1 MVTWSLETLLLALYV
16 IGIICAIW
24 ITINSIRYSAKWGAF
39 MFLTFAVFMVLRWY
53 AGPLVAGIVVLVAQ
67 AYYVSRPYNWKRA
80 GRIYVY
86 VVLCWA
92 GSTYLVARDNGWL
105 PERWMRSGGTVEQ
118 AGAPAPPIERETF
131 LPVDGG
137 RIWYRRSGAAVG
149 TPVVLLHG
157 GPGVGSFYLKSLEA
171 LGEDRPVVRYDQ
183 LGAGRSD
190 KTSDTTRFTIAHFVD
205 ELDSLRAAL
214 GFDQM
219 HLVGHSWGS
228 ILGFEYY
235 RAHPERVASLTLAS
249 AALSAPTWAKYTRK
263 LLRTLPDSTQRAIV
277 EREATHDFDAP
288 DYLAAMNEFYG
299 KYVWLRPVEAD
310 LDSTIKTMSQE
321 IYGYMWGPS
330 EFSVTGT
337 LKKYDATARLK
348 RVKVPTLYTVGEF
361 DEAGPETI
369 KRFATLTPG
378 AKLEVIPDAAHI
390 TTWDNPPAMLQ
401 VVREF
406 LRNVDAAKTP

>member
-1 MVTWSLETLLLALYV
+1 MVSWSLETLLLALYV
-16 IGIICAIW
+16 IAIICAIY
-24 ITINSIRYSAKWGAF
+24 ITFKSIRHSTKWGAF
-39 MFLTFAVFMVLRWY
+39 MLLTFAMFMLLRLVV
-53 AGPLVAGIVVLVAQ
+53 GPLIAGIIVLAVQ
-67 AYYVSRPYNWKRA
+67 AYYISRPYQWKTM
-80 GRIYVY
+80 GRVYVY

-92 GSTYLVARDNGWL
+92 GSTYLVARDNGWV
-105 PERWMRSGGTVEQ
+105 PAHWVSKAGAVEQ
-118 AGAPAPPIERETF
+118 AGAPASITRETF
-131 LPVDGG
+131 LPVEGG

-171 LGEDRPVVRYDQ
+171 LGDDRPVVRYDQ

-190 KTSDTTRFTIAHFVD
+190 KNSDTTQFTIAHFVS

-214 GFDQM
+214 GFEQM
-219 HLVGHSWGS
+219 HLVGHSWGT

-249 AALSAPTWAKYTRK
+249 AALSAPAWAKNARR
-263 LLRTLPDSTQRAIV
+263 LLKTLSDSSQKIIAA
-277 EREATHDFDAP
+277 REATHDFDAP
-288 DYLAAMNEFYG
+288 DYLDAMNEFYG
-299 KYVWLRPVEAD
+299 KYVWLRPVEPD
-310 LDSTIKTMSQE
+310 LDSTMKTMNQE
-321 IYGYMWGPS
+321 LYAHMWGPS
-330 EFSVTGT
+330 EFSLTGT
-337 LKKYDATARLK
+337 LKKYDATPRLK

-378 AKLEVIPDAAHI
+378 ARVEVIPDAAHI
-390 TTWDNPPAMLQ
+390 TTWDNPPRMLR

-406 LRNVDAAKTP
+406 LRSVDSAAKAQ